1 MKNIYIIAVSL
12 LIYLACSSQE
22 PYPLVHGDLTKKV
35 LLIGVD
41 GLSSTRLG
49 EFNLPNYDRLIADGL
64 YEDGTTLNSR
74 PSYSG
79 PGWSD
84 ILCGVNNDKHGV
96 RNNNFT
102 GNNFN
107 QWPNFLER
115 LEGIDSSFNT
125 YAIVNWSGFDH
136 IFDNNGIDE
145 YHRPL
150 GDSVAVL
157 DEEVRDIAEDILAN
171 DNPDAMYVYF
181 HNVDTQG
188 HAHGGS
194 SNQYRDAAETIDGHI
209 GILINAVESR
219 PTFNDEDWLIMISSD
234 HGHRDGGGH
243 GRNSNH
249 ELSVYMV
256 MGGPSVFFSING
268 ATDNTY
274 FAPTAMAHVLGY
286 LDSEWNLD
294 GQMVGIIIPK
304 ASNPSPADGA
314 GPTGISEILS

>member
-1 MKNIYIIAVSL
+1 MKRFLPL
-12 LIYLACSSQE
+12 LIL
-22 PYPLVHGDLTKKV
+22 PLLLWTTCEDKNTFLIHGELTKKV

-64 YEDGTTLNSR
+64 YEDGTTINSR
-74 PSYSG
+74 PSLSG

-84 ILCGVNNDKHGV
+84 ILCGVNNAKHGV
-96 RNNNFT
+96 TNNNFT
-102 GNNFN
+102 GSNFN

-145 YHRPL
+145 YYRPS
-150 GDSVAVL
+150 GDSVAAL
-157 DEEVRDIAEDILAN
+157 DEDVRDIVEDILAN

-194 SNQYRDAAETIDGHI
+194 SNQYRDAAETIDGYI
-209 GILINAVESR
+209 GDLIDAVESR
-219 PTFNDEDWLIMISSD
+219 PAFNDENWLIMISSD
-234 HGHRDGGGH
+234 HGHKDGGGH
-243 GRNSNH
+243 GGNSNH

-256 MGGPSVFFSING
+256 MGGPSVLFSING

-294 GQMVGIIIPK
+294 GQVVGIPISK

-314 GPTGISEILS
+314 GPTGIS